1 MARKLLF
8 LFRWGVFA
16 VACWYLWREWSAGES
31 TAALRWIRGDGML
44 KGGDAAALCFVLIL
58 MVVNWGIE
66 AFKWRFIVAP
76 VQQLS
81 FLNAFAGTLAGA
93 SVSLMTPNRTG
104 EFVGRVMFV
113 RPEVRISAS
122 ALTVLG
128 SVSQVLITL
137 VVGSACLA
145 YMHWT
150 GRVLPVPA
158 GWPLHQTVL
167 LPLLISLVASVFFLR
182 PVLLRRIL
190 DKLPFLR
197 RYDHHFSV
205 LSEQRTITLLT
216 VLLLS
221 FLRYGVFVAQFVLL
235 LGIFGSALSSADA
248 VLAVPVIFLLTT
260 VSPTMMLTELGV
272 RAGVAVA
279 MLVPLGASLE
289 GATWATTLV
298 WSINVL
304 LPALVGSLILLL
316 AHIRT
321 KQVAA

>member
-31 TAALRWIRGDGML
+31 TAALLWVREARGVQ
-44 KGGDAAALCFVLIL
+44 GGNSVTLLCVLAL
-58 MVVNWGIE
+58 MVLNWSIE
-66 AFKWRFIVAP
+66 AFKWRFIIAP
-76 VQQLS
+76 VQRLS
-81 FLNAFAGTLAGA
+81 IANAFAGTLAGA

-113 RPEVRISAS
+113 RPGSRISAS

-128 SVSQVLITL
+128 SVSQVLVTL
-137 VVGSACLA
+137 VVGSACLVF
-145 YMHWT
+145 MHWT
-150 GRVLPVPA
+150 GRVLPAPA

-167 LPLLISLVASVFFLR
+167 VPLLISLVALLFFLR
-182 PVLLRRIL
+182 PVLLRRVL

-197 RYDHHFSV
+197 RYDQHFAV
-205 LSEQRTITLLT
+205 LSEQRTTTLFV

-221 FLRYGVFVAQFVLL
+221 LLRYGVFVAQFVLL
-235 LGIFGSALSSADA
+235 LGIFGSAPSSADA

-260 VSPTMMLTELGV
+260 VTPTMMLTELGV

-279 MLVPLGASLE
+279 MLVPLGASVE
-289 GATWATTLV
+289 DATWATTLL

-316 AHIRT
+316 ARIRT
-321 KQVAA
+321 EQVTA